1 MKIVRTTFTFEII
14 VLKIE
19 NHNIISVK
27 NLTGKQ
33 DRHSALTRSCS
44 LNVVYPL

>member
-1 MKIVRTTFTFEII
+1 MKIAKSTFTLEII
-14 VLKIE
+14 VLKVE
-19 NHNIISVK
+19 NHGFSQ

-33 DRHSALTRSCS
+33 DRHSTLTRSCS